1 MSFHLNQSNIPKF
14 YYNKELA
21 SVGDIV
27 KYHNIVDLDHDED
40 EEIYLVYSID
50 EYFVGS
56 DGGSDCK
63 VWLATIGNNHG
74 RQIINIC
81 YLVKVKGE

>member
-1 MSFHLNQSNIPKF
+1 MTAFQDAGTAIHPDYVEGQIQGGTVQGIGWALN
-14 YYNKELA
+14 E
-21 SVGDIV
+21 
-27 KYHNIVDLDHDED
+27 
-40 EEIYLVYSID
+40 
-50 EYFVGS
+50 EYFMGS

-63 VWLATIGNNHG
+63 AWLATIGNNHG